1 MLRLDLNTSL
11 GMKNEWKSASK
22 HLQTL
27 YQPMGM
33 TRYAFLHLYVLLF
46 FPLPHTAT
54 SLLQCNVLSGTIEA
68 HYDKL
73 IVTSA
78 VPPCACRKLCV
89 QGTSL
94 PPISLY
100 CPSLCVECSLSIH
113 PLLCL
118 LLLHSLPPINS
129 CSPALSY
136 SACYE

>member
-11 GMKNEWKSASK
+11 GMKSEWKSSSK

-33 TRYAFLHLYVLLF
+33 SRDAFLHLHVLLL
-46 FPLPHTAT
+46 FPLPHAAT
-54 SLLQCNVLSGTIEA
+54 LLLQCNVLSGTIEA

-89 QGTSL
+89 QGMSL
-94 PPISLY
+94 PPISMY
-100 CPSLCVECSLSIH
+100 CPSLCVGCSLSTH
-113 PLLCL
+113 PFLYL
-118 LLLHSLPPINS
+118 LLLHSLPPNS

>member
-11 GMKNEWKSASK
+11 GMKSEWKSASK

-33 TRYAFLHLYVLLF
+33 SRDVFLHLYVLLF
-46 FPLPHTAT
+46 FSSAT
-54 SLLQCNVLSGTIEA
+54 HCHFTLQCNVLSGTIEA
-68 HYDKL
+68 HYGKL

-100 CPSLCVECSLSIH
+100 CPSLCVECSLSTH

-118 LLLHSLPPINS
+118 LLLHSLLPINS